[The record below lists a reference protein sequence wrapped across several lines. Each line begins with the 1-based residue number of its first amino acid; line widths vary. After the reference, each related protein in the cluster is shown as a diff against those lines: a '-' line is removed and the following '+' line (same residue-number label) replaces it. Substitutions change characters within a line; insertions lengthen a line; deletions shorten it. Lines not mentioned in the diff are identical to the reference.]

1 MTTQILT
8 REELFALFN
17 KMENARVAYEM
28 ASHRQITHATS
39 REEKFQSSIELKAAE
54 IDYTFLHSEYKR
66 ELERYIK
73 DEFYKNQ
80 TGEKNDQT

>member
-1 MTTQILT
+1 MKLRVLT
-8 REELFALFN
+8 KEELFDLFN

-54 IDYTFLHSEYKR
+54 IDYTFLYSEYKR
-66 ELERYIK
+66 ELERYINY
-73 DEFYKNQ
+73 EFYKNQ
-80 TGEKNDQT
+80 RGK